1 MGTASDRTPRGG
13 GVIDD
18 RQAEAID
25 ALGEPI
31 AYQGRSRWR
40 ILAALPADRRWA
52 YFRDQLLARV
62 ATVLAVVC
70 VIAFLACRI
79 LTPQAM
85 PRLTVAIVDDALGS
99 QDAAVLQTQ
108 VADALDLPEG
118 RDGGVQVDADFH
130 LDDTG
135 LSKLQTMLAADE
147 IDVIVAEPDAF
158 FRLAG
163 YGYLRPLDEAL
174 DADRAD
180 TLRNRFIDAA
190 GFDDSE
196 ATDIDYDGSGKGDVA
211 AYGLDLTDADG
222 WDAYDSAASDAVLG
236 LAQDSRN
243 TDTARRLVDLL
254 LNGTAGGTTG
264 ATATD
269 PAE

>member
-1 MGTASDRTPRGG
+1 MDTSDRTPRGG

-40 ILAALPADRRWA
+40 ILAALPADRRWD

-62 ATVLAVVC
+62 AAAIAAVCIV
-70 VIAFLACRI
+70 VFLACRI
-79 LTPQAM
+79 LTPQAA

-99 QDAAVLQTQ
+99 QDAAALQTQ
-108 VADALDLPEG
+108 VADALGLPEG
-118 RDGGVQVDADFH
+118 RDGGVQVDAGFS
-130 LDDTG
+130 LDGTG
-135 LSKLQTMLAADE
+135 LTKLQTMLAADE
-147 IDVIVAEPDAF
+147 VDVIVAGQDAF
-158 FRLAG
+158 TRLAG
-163 YGYLRPLDEAL
+163 YGYLRPLGEAL

-180 TLRNRFIDAA
+180 ALRNRFIEVA

-211 AYGLDLTDADG
+211 AYGLDLTGASG

-254 LNGTAGGTTG
+254 LGDMAK
-264 ATATD
+264 
-269 PAE
+269 